1 MSLLQDV
8 KALDIV
14 RLPRV
19 SVITSPSA
27 QGLILGSAGHGS
39 GMGFGTVLVRCWDQ
53 TWSLGRTGLSL
64 SDPGL
69 DWWKYVHLSSPFLG
83 ITLPDTFPSPPSPRQ
98 AWLLPCLLQGEGSFR
113 YHLIAVGSLPVLPLF
128 LGPDDPYPFK
138 RSLFGGGDYRS
149 LGTSLGR
156 MYSEQDSQ
164 SGVSALCQRSLF
176 TRIHSSQ

>member
-69 DWWKYVHLSSPFLG
+69 EWWKYVHLSSPFLG
-83 ITLPDTFPSPPSPRQ
+83 TTLPDTFPSPPSPQQ
-98 AWLLPCLLQGEGSFR
+98 AWLLPYLRQGGRSFR
-113 YHLIAVGSLPVLPLF
+113 YHLAADIFPSLSR
-128 LGPDDPYPFK
+128 LGPYLAYDKGSVFQLSPDSWGFTSRPTLSPGHDDP
-138 RSLFGGGDYRS
+138 
-149 LGTSLGR
+149 
-156 MYSEQDSQ
+156 
-164 SGVSALCQRSLF
+164 
-176 TRIHSSQ
+176 